1 MFLSFFLQIQW
12 AFHNELKYGTEGLFH
27 KPNESLG
34 KYLLCI
40 ISGLRGRILDINFLL
55 TII

>member
-1 MFLSFFLQIQW
+1 MVQ
-12 AFHNELKYGTEGLFH
+12 KGLFH

-34 KYLLCI
+34 KYLLCV
-40 ISGLRGRILDINFLL
+40 ISGLCGRILDINFLL